1 MRYISSSMLMQ
12 AQAGEAQA
20 ARVLWEQPRE
30 KKSKIAG
37 ASWRGAAQAASG
49 PQREL

>member
-1 MRYISSSMLMQ
+1 MIHALRVEESSK
-12 AQAGEAQA
+12 
-20 ARVLWEQPRE
+20 RRPRE

-49 PQREL
+49 PLAELKRA